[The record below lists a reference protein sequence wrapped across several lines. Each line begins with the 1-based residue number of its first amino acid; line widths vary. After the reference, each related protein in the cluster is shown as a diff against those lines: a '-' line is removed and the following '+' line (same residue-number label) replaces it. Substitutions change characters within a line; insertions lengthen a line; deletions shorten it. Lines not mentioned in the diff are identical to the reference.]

1 MEKYFLKFQN
11 EQYSSRP
18 PKLQNTTGLIKM
30 SQKKKKKNS
39 LQSLNDKNNPQ
50 TLVVLLLSVV
60 LNYEDV

>member
-1 MEKYFLKFQN
+1 MNNIVLD
-11 EQYSSRP
+11 
-18 PKLQNTTGLIKM
+18 LQNYKIPHDWLKWA
-30 SQKKKKKNS
+30 KKKKKKKS

>member
-30 SQKKKKKNS
+30 SQKKKKKS

>member
-30 SQKKKKKNS
+30 SQKKKKILAITK
-39 LQSLNDKNNPQ
+39 
-50 TLVVLLLSVV
+50 
-60 LNYEDV
+60 

>member
-30 SQKKKKKNS
+30 SQKKKKS

>member
-30 SQKKKKKNS
+30 SQKKKKKS

-50 TLVVLLLSVV
+50 TLVLLLLSIV

>member
-30 SQKKKKKNS
+30 SQKKKKKKKS

-50 TLVVLLLSVV
+50 TLVVLLLSIV
-60 LNYEDV
+60 

>member
-30 SQKKKKKNS
+30 SQKKKKKS

-50 TLVVLLLSVV
+50 TLVVLLLSIV